1 MHLSVE
7 EVRDGGAVRGEVGAP
22 ARPHPQHITLKVRQS
37 MALCMEQT
45 HKKYEILLYFDKL

>member
-7 EVRDGGAVRGEVGAP
+7 EEMVALYGEKWEHQL